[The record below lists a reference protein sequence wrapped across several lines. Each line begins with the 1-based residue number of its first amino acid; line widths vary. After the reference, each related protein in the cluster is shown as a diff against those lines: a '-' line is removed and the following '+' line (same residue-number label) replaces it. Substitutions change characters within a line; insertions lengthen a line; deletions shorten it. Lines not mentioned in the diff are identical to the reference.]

1 MMKRFIVRLACICFF
16 LFAYTA
22 LVQAENNASAAGTA
36 QLTLAPAMLSAGTN
50 ATLSFDLVNSLSVTA
65 LQFDVI
71 LPEGLSVNTIINEDE
86 EEVPAITLTD
96 RKKSSHS
103 LSCNRREDGR
113 YTVVILSMKNQAFSG
128 EEGALVN
135 ISVAVS
141 SMLPTG
147 SYDLAVSQIIIV
159 PLENE
164 RPGTTIKQPDFTG
177 HVSVNNSSGDTG
189 AAQLSLAAGSL
200 KAGTEQ
206 TISLNLTNETEVT
219 ALQFNVK
226 LPEGVTLCTMKNEDD
241 ETVPAITL
249 TDRKKSSHW
258 LSCNEQEDGSYMVV
272 LLSMKNQA
280 LSGTSGALVNMKVS
294 VASTVTTGSYE
305 VAVKDIVIV
314 PLLNGRPGISIK
326 QPEFTDR
333 IYVENTGGGGDV
345 TGPVALSI
353 PAMALAP
360 GAEGICNIDM
370 VNDRDICAFEFKI
383 KFPEGISI
391 VEAYNEDDEWA
402 PSIQLTDRKKSSHQI
417 NFRKKDDGSYRVVVV
432 SMQNATFKGNSGAV
446 VAIKVKADP
455 ELKEGSY
462 GVILSEALLVT
473 PSEEK
478 ITQEDA
484 SYAIDIKEGV
494 GIENENTNGISCIC
508 QEGVCLI
515 RGTSVGDLVEV
526 FNVEGRNIYSESGTG
541 EQLVI
546 PGVEFPSVLIVRVS
560 RAGKLIYVRKLV
572 LQ

>member
-1 MMKRFIVRLACICFF
+1 MKRFIVRLACICLF

-22 LVQAENNASAAGTA
+22 LVQAGNNASAAGTA
-36 QLTLAPAMLSAGTN
+36 QLTFTPATLSAGTN
-50 ATLSFDLVNSLSVTA
+50 ATLSFDLVNSLPVTA
-65 LQFDVI
+65 LQFDVM

-128 EEGALVN
+128 EKGTLVN

-189 AAQLSLAAGSL
+189 SAQLSLAAGSL

-280 LSGTSGALVNMKVS
+280 LSGTSGALVDMKVS

-314 PLLNGRPGISIK
+314 PLLNGRPGLSIK

-333 IYVENTGGGGDV
+333 IYVENIGGGGDV

-353 PAMALAP
+353 PTMALAP
-360 GAEGICNIDM
+360 SAEGICNIDM

-446 VAIKVKADP
+446 VAIKVKTDP
-455 ELKEGSY
+455 DLKEGSY
-462 GVILSEALLVT
+462 GVILSEVLLVT

-484 SYAIDIKEGV
+484 SYAINIKEGV
-494 GIENENTNGISCIC
+494 GIENENANGISCIC
-508 QEGVCLI
+508 QEGVCLV
-515 RGTSVGDLVEV
+515 RGTSAGDLVEA
-526 FNVEGRNIYSESGTG
+526 FHVEGRNIYSESSTG

-546 PGVEFPSVLIVRVS
+546 PGAEFPSVLIVRVS
-560 RAGKLIYVRKLV
+560 RDGKLIYVRKLV
-572 LQ
+572 SK

>member
-1 MMKRFIVRLACICFF
+1 MKRFIVRLACICFF

-36 QLTLAPAMLSAGTN
+36 QLTLAPATLSAGTN

-65 LQFDVI
+65 LQFDVM

-128 EEGALVN
+128 EKGALVN

-189 AAQLSLAAGSL
+189 SAQLSLAAGSL

-446 VAIKVKADP
+446 VAIKVKADR
-455 ELKEGSY
+455 S
-462 GVILSEALLVT
+462 
-473 PSEEK
+473 
-478 ITQEDA
+478 
-484 SYAIDIKEGV
+484 
-494 GIENENTNGISCIC
+494 
-508 QEGVCLI
+508 
-515 RGTSVGDLVEV
+515 
-526 FNVEGRNIYSESGTG
+526 
-541 EQLVI
+541 
-546 PGVEFPSVLIVRVS
+546 
-560 RAGKLIYVRKLV
+560 
-572 LQ
+572 